1 MPKINKRSF
10 AIGVF
15 DSGLGGLTVV
25 KELIRQL
32 PHEHIVYFGD
42 TARVPYGTKSKE
54 TIIRFSKE
62 NTEVLLKHH
71 VKLIVVAC
79 NSCSSYAMPALK
91 VNFSLPIVGVL
102 VPGARKAVAAT
113 RNGRIGVIATSA
125 TIASGRYP
133 EAIKKFK
140 RGAQV
145 TTQACP
151 MFVPLVEEGWFNKGI
166 ALEVA
171 NNYLGPL
178 KKSGVD
184 TMILGCTHYPLLKKT
199 LKKAM
204 GEKVML
210 IDSAKEVA
218 AEVGSI
224 LEKNNLGNP
233 RRQKGKVKFLV
244 SDKPQAFKKIAKT
257 FLGFDIKHLINIKGV

>member
-1 MPKINKRSF
+1 MRKNKRSF

-32 PHEHIVYFGD
+32 PQENIVYFGD

-54 TIIRFSKE
+54 TIIRFSRE

-91 VNFSLPIVGVL
+91 TNFDLPIIGVL

-113 RNGRIGVIATSA
+113 RSGKIGVIATSA

-133 EAIKKFK
+133 EAIKKFRK
-140 RGAQV
+140 SAQV
-145 TTQACP
+145 TSQACP

-166 ALEVA
+166 ALQVA

-178 KKSGVD
+178 KKSRVD

-204 GEKVML
+204 GEKVTL

-218 AEVGSI
+218 AEVGGI
-224 LEKNNLGNP
+224 LEKLGMRNP
-233 RRQKGKVKFLV
+233 RRQKGKMKFLV
-244 SDKPQAFKKIAKT
+244 SDKPQAFKKIAKR
-257 FLGFDIKHLINIKGV
+257 FLGFDIQHLVNIKGI